1 MGEEADIEIGGA
13 YKGSED
19 AELEDSVEL
28 EEVKLEASD
37 EV

>member
-1 MGEEADIEIGGA
+1 MEIGGT

-19 AELEDSVEL
+19 AESKDLAEL
-28 EEVKLEASD
+28 SEEVKLEASD